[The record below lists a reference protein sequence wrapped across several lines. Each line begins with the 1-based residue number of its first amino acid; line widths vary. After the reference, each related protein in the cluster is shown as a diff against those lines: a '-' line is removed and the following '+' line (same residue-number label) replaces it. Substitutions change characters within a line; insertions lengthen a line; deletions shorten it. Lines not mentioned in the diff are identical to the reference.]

1 MGGFLR
7 VSRAM
12 QIGHSIRK
20 LTKIFTLSKNRD
32 LKELGLTTPQI
43 NMIVQIYFEPKTIG
57 QISENMGLSYST
69 VSGIIDRLERD
80 GWLHRVRDES
90 DRRIIWIH
98 KNTEKIKASKE
109 RLNLF
114 QESFYENLLSD
125 LAEDELDNIIRSL
138 DLLTTY
144 LEKKV
149 EEKS

>member
-1 MGGFLR
+1 
-7 VSRAM
+7 VNRAM

-20 LTKIFTLSKNRD
+20 LTKIFTTTKNKE

-43 NMIVQIYFEPKTIG
+43 NMLAQIYFEPKTIG
-57 QISENMGLSYST
+57 QISDHMGLSYST

-98 KNTEKIKASKE
+98 KNTEKIEASKM
-109 RLNLF
+109 RLQFF

-125 LAEDELDNIIRSL
+125 LTDDELDNIIRSL
-138 DLLTTY
+138 DVLTTY